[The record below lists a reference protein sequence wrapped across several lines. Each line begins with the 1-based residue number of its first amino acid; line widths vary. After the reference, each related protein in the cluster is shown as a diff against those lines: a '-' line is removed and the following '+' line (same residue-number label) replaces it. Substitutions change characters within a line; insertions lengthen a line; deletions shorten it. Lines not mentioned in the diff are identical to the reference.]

1 MNIGKK
7 SLFRMIIAAMLVL
20 FMTVGASGVQV
31 SADGN
36 DDGNTPLRADQD
48 AVKIYENAGYKLS
61 VPAEIDELLIV
72 EMPQNDGILFT
83 VSEKLSVETDKA
95 QGGSGDGAGR
105 LFSIGALSEIQLYD
119 MLCSDMSGIEIFARD
134 DAGIYYAYYHPTD
147 VRVVR
152 ENYED
157 RESLAQW
164 SMLNEWAWGEVR
176 DTFIRENNGFTPETY
191 SNSALAI
198 CLARAAY
205 GDNVQYTLSSP
216 EAGSLVPDG
225 VYAAPYAMRLIRNV
239 KTETTDAAAPDGEYI
254 VLDFPDDRIRF
265 DFFTAEGSRNLVRQV
280 WSGNEQLFELALPDS
295 TTAAADIMQ
304 EWVDALLAADS
315 MRELGY
321 TPDDFI
327 GSWSEKFDGN
337 GRITVEKGA
346 KGSYDIRIERPR
358 EDGKIDIWEMTGRPA
373 GDGGILYY
381 EYGKHIIRTDG
392 SEEYSDNVQY
402 ENGTGRLT
410 LNSAFEIMW
419 QDDVDHAGD
428 NAVFVN
434 EG

>member
-152 ENYED
+152 V
-157 RESLAQW
+157 RSAPHRLKGRRAQRRR
-164 SMLNEWAWGEVR
+164 GIYR
-176 DTFIRENNGFTPETY
+176 PEG
-191 SNSALAI
+191 A
-198 CLARAAY
+198 
-205 GDNVQYTLSSP
+205 Q
-216 EAGSLVPDG
+216 
-225 VYAAPYAMRLIRNV
+225 
-239 KTETTDAAAPDGEYI
+239 
-254 VLDFPDDRIRF
+254 RI
-265 DFFTAEGSRNLVRQV
+265 LC
-280 WSGNEQLFELALPDS
+280 EL
-295 TTAAADIMQ
+295 
-304 EWVDALLAADS
+304 
-315 MRELGY
+315 
-321 TPDDFI
+321 
-327 GSWSEKFDGN
+327 
-337 GRITVEKGA
+337 
-346 KGSYDIRIERPR
+346 
-358 EDGKIDIWEMTGRPA
+358 
-373 GDGGILYY
+373 
-381 EYGKHIIRTDG
+381 
-392 SEEYSDNVQY
+392 
-402 ENGTGRLT
+402 
-410 LNSAFEIMW
+410 
-419 QDDVDHAGD
+419 
-428 NAVFVN
+428 
-434 EG
+434 